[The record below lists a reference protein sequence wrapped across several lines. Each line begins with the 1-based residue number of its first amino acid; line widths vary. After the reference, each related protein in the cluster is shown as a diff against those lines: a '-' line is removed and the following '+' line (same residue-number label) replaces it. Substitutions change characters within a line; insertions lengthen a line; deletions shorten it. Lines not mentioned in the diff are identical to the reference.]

1 MSLARSLWTYAPWAL
16 LMAHVWNKRLRVLLC
31 VSCCVCPAVCVLLCQ
46 TFVPN
51 VRHVVPARHDAYALW
66 ERPLD
71 ISEGLRPSVKM
82 QWNLSE
88 VLLGAQKRGKQPHPS
103 PSPRG
108 EGSE

>member
-1 MSLARSLWTYAPWAL
+1 MGFAHGARLEQTFA
-16 LMAHVWNKRLRVLLC
+16 
-31 VSCCVCPAVCVLLCQ
+31 CPAVRVLPCQ
-46 TFVPN
+46 TLVPN

-88 VLLGAQKRGKQPHPS
+88 VLLGAQKGRNSLTPS

>member
-1 MSLARSLWTYAPWAL
+1 MGFAHGARLEQTFA
-16 LMAHVWNKRLRVLLC
+16 
-31 VSCCVCPAVCVLLCQ
+31 CPAVRVLPCQ

-88 VLLGAQKRGKQPHPS
+88 VLLGAQKRGKQPHPQPLS
-103 PSPRG
+103 KGRG
-108 EGSE
+108 E